1 MKQVFR
7 FIFSKQIVTV
17 SLISFAASAISLQ
30 AIARDKQPR
39 RFDTDLPVVN
49 STTSN
54 QPQQN
59 LSVEERLA
67 RLERILDSQ
76 GLVDLVLQI
85 QSLQKEI
92 QQLRDD
98 VETQGHTLSSLNKR
112 QRDLYIDLD
121 RRMLQLER
129 GGRAAAPSQ
138 PATASSPSPIVAPA
152 TSQVPTQVPSTSQTV
167 KPAPVVTAPKPS
179 IDPIKEQNAYQKAF
193 DLLRELRYDAAI
205 AEFRKFIQAYPN
217 GRYAHIAQY
226 WLSEA
231 SYAQRHFKQAIV
243 DYQKLLD
250 NYPNSPKLAEAML
263 KIGYCYYEL
272 NDLTRAR
279 THLEKLIRV
288 YPGTTAASQGQNL
301 LKTIKIK
308 QSKK

>member
-1 MKQVFR
+1 MTKQAFKAVLF
-7 FIFSKQIVTV
+7 V
-17 SLISFAASAISLQ
+17 SLLALVAQ
-30 AIARDKQPR
+30 AVARDKQPR
-39 RFDTDLPVVN
+39 RFDDDEANSASTVSQATDN
-49 STTSN
+49 SSAPLTT
-54 QPQQN
+54 
-59 LSVEERLA
+59 EERIA
-67 RLERILDSQ
+67 RLERLLDSQ
-76 GLVDLVLQI
+76 GLVDIVLRI
-85 QSLQKEI
+85 QGLQKEI

-98 VETQGHTLSSLNKR
+98 VETQGHTLDSLSKR

-121 RRMLQLER
+121 RRMLQMER
-129 GGRAAAPSQ
+129 GGRSSAATSPSSAVAEQ
-138 PATASSPSPIVAPA
+138 PDTSSPSSSVAA
-152 TSQVPTQVPSTSQTV
+152 QVPS
-167 KPAPVVTAPKPS
+167 PVATTNQSAAVAGATKPS

-205 AEFRKFIQAYPN
+205 TEFRSFIAAYPN

-231 SYAQRHFKQAIV
+231 SYAQRHFKEAIA
-243 DYQKLLD
+243 DYQKLIN

-272 NDLTRAR
+272 NDLKNAR
-279 THLEKLIRV
+279 TQLEKLIRV

-301 LKTIKIK
+301 LKNIKIK